1 MDIHPI
7 GILRSDFES
16 RFGTPRQPGIVP
28 EARAELHLHP
38 PYNDP
43 EALSGLEGCTHIWLI
58 VGFHATP
65 ERPWR
70 PTVRPPRL
78 GGNQRC
84 GVFATRSPF
93 RPNHLALSLVR
104 QESLLAPPACGL
116 ALSGVDLID
125 GTPVYDIKPYLPDIE
140 ALDDAQPPAVMR
152 TSLPGLRVEWRA
164 SAIAE
169 LATAPARLKALIT
182 TTIAADPRPAYRRGQ
197 DADHFGMRL
206 AGYEVAWSI
215 TDEIAWV
222 ESVSPAPGKDAKGR

>member
-7 GILRSDFES
+7 GYLHSDFES
-16 RFGTPRQPGIVP
+16 RFGAPRQPGIVP

-38 PYNDP
+38 PYNNP

-65 ERPWR
+65 DRPWR

-93 RPNHLALSLVR
+93 RPNHLGLSLVR
-104 QESLLAPPACGL
+104 QIGLLAPPACGL

-140 ALDDAQPPAVMR
+140 APTDAQPPDLMR
-152 TSLPGLRVEWRA
+152 TALPGLRVEWRA
-164 SAIAE
+164 SA
-169 LATAPARLKALIT
+169 LAQLETAPAELKALIT
-182 TTIAADPRPAYRRGQ
+182 ATIAADPRPAYRRGQ
-197 DADHFGMRL
+197 DAAHFGMRL
-206 AGYEVAWSI
+206 AGYEVAWSVA
-215 TDEIAWV
+215 DETAWV
-222 ESVSPAPGKDAKGR
+222 ESVSPAPGKASKGR